1 MPDAEQSRTS
11 GQVPLWGMKEK
22 LSSSQERSLPPPTTA
37 RRGKCLVLLWES
49 WAGGALSRGGRR
61 RGAEEREDEAD
72 QHSTS
77 LWGSKSPFLR
87 SHHGG
92 RLKDLSV
99 PR

>member
-1 MPDAEQSRTS
+1 MPDAEKSRTS

-22 LSSSQERSLPPPTTA
+22 LLIISGTFPAPPA
-37 RRGKCLVLLWES
+37 RRGKCLVLLRES

-72 QHSTS
+72 QHNKS
-77 LWGSKSPFLR
+77 LWGFKSPFLR

-92 RLKDLSV
+92 WLKDLSV